1 MSRLLAEFSS
11 AEAIVT
17 GARRAK
23 DEGFAT
29 LDALTPYPVPRVDA
43 LVPASR
49 PVIRVP
55 MALAGFGT
63 AAFAFGFQWWSA
75 VYAYAF
81 NSGGRPLFSW
91 PVFLLVPFEVGVLA
105 AAMAGLIAFFIHCGL
120 PRLHHPVFEVT
131 GIGRASQDRFF
142 LIFDH
147 PDANAMARLQ
157 RLLLDAGAVSISEAG
172 A

>member
-1 MSRLLAEFSS
+1 MSRLFAEFTS

-17 GARRAK
+17 GAQRAK

-29 LDALTPYPVPRVDA
+29 LDALTPYPVPGVDA

-49 PVIRVP
+49 PTIRVP

-75 VYAYAF
+75 VVAYPF

-91 PVFLLVPFEVGVLA
+91 PVFLLVPFEVGVFA
-105 AAMAGLIAFFIHCGL
+105 AALAGLIAFFVHCGL
-120 PRLHHPVFEVT
+120 PRLHHPAFGVGGVE
-131 GIGRASQDRFF
+131 RASQDRYF

-147 PDANAMARLQ
+147 PSGDALTNLQ
-157 RLLLDAGAVSISEAG
+157 DLLCEAGAVSISEAE